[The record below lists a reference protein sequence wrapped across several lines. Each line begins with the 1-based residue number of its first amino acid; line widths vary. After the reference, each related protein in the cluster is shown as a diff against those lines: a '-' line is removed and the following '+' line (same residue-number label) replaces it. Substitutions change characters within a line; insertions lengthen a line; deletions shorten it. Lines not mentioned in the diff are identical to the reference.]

1 MTDLIIRNASIND
14 IDEILEIE
22 SESFIDPWKKENLE
36 SEFQT
41 NPFARILVASLN
53 NKVIGFIIYYITFN
67 SSTIAQIAVKKEYR
81 KQGVGEALMNE
92 MINVIISSNKLLK
105 DEKEIEENFIETM
118 TLEVRESNTKAI
130 NLYKKLGFKELRK
143 KPGYYKDGETALYLG
158 RWF

>member
-14 IDEILEIE
+14 VDEILEIE

-41 NPFARILVASLN
+41 NPFARILVAVLN

-92 MINVIISSNKLLK
+92 MINLIISSNKLLK

-143 KPGYYKDGETALYLG
+143 KLGYYKDGETALYLG

>member
-1 MTDLIIRNASIND
+1 
-14 IDEILEIE
+14 
-22 SESFIDPWKKENLE
+22 
-36 SEFQT
+36 
-41 NPFARILVASLN
+41 
-53 NKVIGFIIYYITFN
+53 
-67 SSTIAQIAVKKEYR
+67 
-81 KQGVGEALMNE
+81 MNE
-92 MINVIISSNKLLK
+92 MINLIISSNKLLK

>member
-14 IDEILEIE
+14 VDEILEIE

-41 NPFARILVASLN
+41 NPFARILVAELN

-67 SSTIAQIAVKKEYR
+67 SSKIAQSAVKKEYR

-92 MINVIISSNKLLK
+92 MINLIISNNKLLK